1 MSPADDTSQYCIIG
15 AGCCGLIA
23 AKNLKQQDV
32 PYKVFEREDGIEDC
46 QIRLVVRMA
55 V

>member
-1 MSPADDTSQYCIIG
+1 MSLADDTPQYCIIG
-15 AGCCGLIA
+15 VGSCGLIA

-32 PYKVFEREDGIEDC
+32 PYKVFEREDSIEDC